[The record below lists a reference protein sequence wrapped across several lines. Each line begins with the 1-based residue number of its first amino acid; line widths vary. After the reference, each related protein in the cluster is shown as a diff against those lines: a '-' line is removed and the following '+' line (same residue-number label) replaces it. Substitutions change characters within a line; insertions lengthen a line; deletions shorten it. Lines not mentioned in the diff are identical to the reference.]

1 MSNIYKLK
9 HPLNPAFEPVLNI
22 IIDVTTQLDIPYFIA
37 GATARDLLLFH
48 VFGRDP
54 GRKTHDIDTAILVSG
69 WDSFASVKSALLDS
83 GLSETKLPHRLMHE
97 SSGLPID
104 IIPFGAIADKIGE
117 IQWPP
122 EHAVTMSVTGFQ
134 EALDHAVLVD
144 IGQGVSVRVAS
155 LAGLVLLKLM
165 AWQERRLET
174 NKDVT
179 DFLTILTE
187 YPNVE
192 FDRLYD
198 DFIPAEKLNYDI
210 ERQGAFLLGYDLNML
225 LSHPNT
231 NSKTLSQLVE
241 LQTSQ
246 GELFITS
253 LLKIRT
259 GLRAENIEQR
269 LADFWDG
276 MALYALK

>member
-1 MSNIYKLK
+1 MSNIYELK

-48 VFGRDP
+48 VFNKDP
-54 GRKTHDIDTAILVSG
+54 GRKTHDIDTAILVSD
-69 WDSFASVKSALLDS
+69 WESFAAVKSALLAS
-83 GLSETKLPHRLMHE
+83 GLSETKLPYRLMHE

-104 IIPFGAIADKIGE
+104 IIPFGSIADKTGE

-122 EHAVTMSVTGFQ
+122 EHAVTMSVIGFQ
-134 EALDHAVLVD
+134 EAFDYAVLVD
-144 IGQGVSVRVAS
+144 IGQGVSIKVTS

-174 NKDVT
+174 IKDVT

-231 NSKTLSQLVE
+231 NSKTLSQ
-241 LQTSQ
+241 
-246 GELFITS
+246 
-253 LLKIRT
+253 
-259 GLRAENIEQR
+259 
-269 LADFWDG
+269 
-276 MALYALK
+276 